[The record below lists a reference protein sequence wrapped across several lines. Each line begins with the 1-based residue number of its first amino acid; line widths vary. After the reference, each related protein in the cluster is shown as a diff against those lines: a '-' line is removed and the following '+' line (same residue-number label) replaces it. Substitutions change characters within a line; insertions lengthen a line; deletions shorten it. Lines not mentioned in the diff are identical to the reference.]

1 MRCTLEEIAQ
11 ATALRIE
18 DVAFAL
24 NECGLLQR
32 RKRIVV
38 NTSRESNGSQKSNGT
53 GAVEDIEEYIVLS
66 RQMIEDVARER
77 NVKRMCMDSRHVLL

>member
-32 RKRIVV
+32 RKRIVAT
-38 NTSRESNGSQKSNGT
+38 TSRESNGSQKSNGT